1 MCPLG
6 CDNLITAGRCISGT
20 HVAHSSYRV
29 MRICIAMGQAA
40 GAAGAIMCKTG
51 DTTQTL
57 DPQLIRR
64 HLISRGIALE

>member
-1 MCPLG
+1 
-6 CDNLITAGRCISGT
+6 
-20 HVAHSSYRV
+20 

-64 HLISRGIALE
+64 HLISRGVALE